1 MSDNKPKKDLRARLG
16 RTITPNTPGAPAI
29 TPPAGP
35 AGGPATESADA
46 STPAIAAPAIAAP
59 AIAAPAIAAPAIVP
73 PIAGGAKLPFG
84 GPDIAPPPF
93 AQPKAAEEP
102 AAKPKPKPPADPFAA
117 GAAAAGPR
125 EVRLVIDEKP
135 VDDSETGRQSRGRT
149 LIVASICLV
158 LGAVIGGGFVS
169 VHERNITYN
178 LSVRD
183 GRAIYNTVNDAS
195 ARVLEAQQLIDRIA
209 QAAARTDGTRAVDYA
224 SITTLRAM
232 ENPMPA
238 QNFSRRSYWRFAG
251 TVDDLFHY
259 HNNVQRIW
267 ESVERL
273 ANTALP
279 EARRAELDRT
289 ASGVDE
295 RANAT
300 FGAVLSLA
308 PEDAGGG
315 VIGQLAFL
323 EAGTEE
329 GHVLAR
335 GTRTGA
341 GREFALWTPEN
352 EISATPEFVI
362 AIDGAGSTGVLAVQT
377 GAFGEFV
384 RQIQELDQLMDETVE
399 TQGRLTTA
407 LGEIASLPEAFQL
420 GGPEDGEAAAAAGD
434 P

>member
-29 TPPAGP
+29 TPPGAAPAAAEGAEAP
-35 AGGPATESADA
+35 AAAAAGGAAPPIAA
-46 STPAIAAPAIAAP
+46 PPIAAPAILAP
-59 AIAAPAIAAPAIVP
+59 IAAP
-73 PIAGGAKLPFG
+73 AKLPFG

-102 AAKPKPKPPADPFAA
+102 KAKPKPPADPFAA
-117 GAAAAGPR
+117 GPAAAGPK

-135 VDDSETGRQSRGRT
+135 VDDSETGRQSRGRS

-195 ARVLEAQQLIDRIA
+195 ARVLEAQQLVDRIA

-238 QNFSRRSYWRFAG
+238 QNFSRRSYAAG

-259 HNNVQRIW
+259 HNNLQRIW
-267 ESVERL
+267 ESIERL

-308 PEDAGGG
+308 PEEAGGG

-341 GREFALWTPEN
+341 GREFALWTPEG

>member
-29 TPPAGP
+29 TPPGAAPAAAEGAEAP
-35 AGGPATESADA
+35 AAAAAGGAAPPIAA
-46 STPAIAAPAIAAP
+46 PPIAAPAILAP
-59 AIAAPAIAAPAIVP
+59 IAAP
-73 PIAGGAKLPFG
+73 AKLPFG

-102 AAKPKPKPPADPFAA
+102 KAKPKPPADPFAA
-117 GAAAAGPR
+117 GPAAAGPK

-135 VDDSETGRQSRGRT
+135 VDDSETGRQSRGRS

-238 QNFSRRSYWRFAG
+238 QNFSRRSYWRFAAG

-259 HNNVQRIW
+259 HNNLQRIW
-267 ESVERL
+267 ESIERL

-308 PEDAGGG
+308 PEEAGGG

-341 GREFALWTPEN
+341 GREFALWTPEG

>member
-16 RTITPNTPGAPAI
+16 RTISPNTPGAPAI
-29 TPPAGP
+29 TPPAVGAAKP
-35 AGGPATESADA
+35 AAEAPAAAAGGDAPA
-46 STPAIAAPAIAAP
+46 AAPAVAP
-59 AIAAPAIAAPAIVP
+59 PAIAAPAIVP
-73 PIAGGAKLPFG
+73 PIAAPAKLPFG
-84 GPDIAPPPF
+84 GADIAPPPF
-93 AQPKAAEEP
+93 AQPKAEP
-102 AAKPKPKPPADPFAA
+102 AKPKPPADPFAA
-117 GAAAAGPR
+117 GPSAGGPQ

-135 VDDSETGRQSRGRT
+135 VDDHEVGRQARGRT
-149 LIVASICLV
+149 AVVAAICLL
-158 LGAVIGGGFVS
+158 LGAVVGGGFVS

-195 ARVLEAQQLIDRIA
+195 SHVLEAQQLIDRIA
-209 QAAARTDGTRAVDYA
+209 AAAARTDGTRAVEYEA
-224 SITTLRAM
+224 ITTLRAM

-238 QNFSRRSYWRFAG
+238 QNFSRRSYWRFAAG

-259 HNNVQRIW
+259 YNNVQLLW
-267 ESVERL
+267 EGIERL
-273 ANTALP
+273 GNSTLP

-289 ASGVDE
+289 ARGVDE

-300 FGAVLSLA
+300 FGAVLMVA
-308 PEDAGGG
+308 PEEAGGG
-315 VIGQLAFL
+315 IIGQLAFL
-323 EAGTEE
+323 EAGAEP

-352 EISATPEFVI
+352 EISTSPEYVI

-377 GAFGEFV
+377 GAFGDFV

-407 LGEIASLPEAFQL
+407 LGEIATLPEAFQL

>member
-29 TPPAGP
+29 TPPGAAPAAAEGAEAP
-35 AGGPATESADA
+35 AAAAAGGAAPPIAA
-46 STPAIAAPAIAAP
+46 PPIAAPAILAP
-59 AIAAPAIAAPAIVP
+59 IAAP
-73 PIAGGAKLPFG
+73 AKLPFG

-102 AAKPKPKPPADPFAA
+102 KAKPKPPADPFAA
-117 GAAAAGPR
+117 GPAAAGPK

-135 VDDSETGRQSRGRT
+135 VDDSETGRQSRGRS

-195 ARVLEAQQLIDRIA
+195 ARVLEAQQLVDRIA

-238 QNFSRRSYWRFAG
+238 QNFSRRSYWRFAAG

-259 HNNVQRIW
+259 HNNLQRIW
-267 ESVERL
+267 ESIERL

-308 PEDAGGG
+308 PEEAGGG

-341 GREFALWTPEN
+341 GREFALWTPEG